1 MAEREI
7 RVLALAS
14 KAAGLAPGQRYR
26 FEQWAPH
33 LERHHGIS
41 IDLLPFESPRLSEV
55 LYEPGHLVTK
65 AALVSRDFVRRAS
78 VMKASRSYDA
88 ILIYREASLIGPA
101 IYERLLARTG
111 KPIILDFDDA
121 IWSPAQAHLNG
132 LFSRLHFYGKTSTI
146 CRMASAVTVGND
158 YLADY
163 ARQRNDRV
171 IVVPSTIE
179 LADYPEM
186 AEPAQDNP
194 FVVGWT
200 GSASTLPHFET
211 ARPALERLS
220 QQISLK
226 VRVIC
231 NQPPNRPIAGAETE
245 FVAWTPEDE
254 ARQVGDCHAGLINPR
269 RRRRRK
275 LTRHFAQ
282 DQDLEGDRVDRQ
294 SVDYRCRL
302 HVEKR
307 RDQGERQ
314 ERQRSPEGLLAS
326 RSEMPAAPNQQDQ
339 RRDCVHC
346 DAEGDTAGVD
356 AVLAVTPKV
365 NVEGAEQNIISR
377 DRGDD
382 Q

>member
-132 LFSRLHFYGKTSTI
+132 LFSRLHGACCHCNSITRPRKPGSLCPI
-146 CRMASAVTVGND
+146 KSPK
-158 YLADY
+158 
-163 ARQRNDRV
+163 
-171 IVVPSTIE
+171 PSS
-179 LADYPEM
+179 
-186 AEPAQDNP
+186 
-194 FVVGWT
+194 WRKR
-200 GSASTLPHFET
+200 T
-211 ARPALERLS
+211 ARDRRASPA
-220 QQISLK
+220 
-226 VRVIC
+226 
-231 NQPPNRPIAGAETE
+231 
-245 FVAWTPEDE
+245 
-254 ARQVGDCHAGLINPR
+254 
-269 RRRRRK
+269 
-275 LTRHFAQ
+275 
-282 DQDLEGDRVDRQ
+282 
-294 SVDYRCRL
+294 
-302 HVEKR
+302 
-307 RDQGERQ
+307 
-314 ERQRSPEGLLAS
+314 RSPTLG
-326 RSEMPAAPNQQDQ
+326 R
-339 RRDCVHC
+339 
-346 DAEGDTAGVD
+346 
-356 AVLAVTPKV
+356 
-365 NVEGAEQNIISR
+365 
-377 DRGDD
+377 
-382 Q
+382 